1 MAGGGVMQTLS
12 QKRAAK
18 ALELLG
24 GIPEKGTNRKEFSQF
39 CKSFP
44 TMILQNGLG
53 QAIAFIKA
61 KKEKENDKFDRMYK
75 TLNAWLKDL
84 RHIENDVLKE
94 INTMDTQKYVEIQ
107 RESLRFLEWVKR
119 YENAGLFE

>member
-1 MAGGGVMQTLS
+1 
-12 QKRAAK
+12 
-18 ALELLG
+18 
-24 GIPEKGTNRKEFSQF
+24 
-39 CKSFP
+39 
-44 TMILQNGLG
+44 
-53 QAIAFIKA
+53 
-61 KKEKENDKFDRMYK
+61 MYK